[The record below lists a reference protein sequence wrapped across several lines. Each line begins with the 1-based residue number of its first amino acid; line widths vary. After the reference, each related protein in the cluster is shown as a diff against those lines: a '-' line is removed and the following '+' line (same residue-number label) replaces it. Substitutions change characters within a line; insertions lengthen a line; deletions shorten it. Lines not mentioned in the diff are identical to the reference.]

1 MKYPTLMP
9 KSQGLN
15 LERGVKSSM
24 THEKRKLLVLRSFLW
39 LGHLTVVIL
48 EWSPVA
54 SMDDTVVVL
63 GSKRREKALGYRT
76 RNPLAGMVWSATSLQ
91 TLGSLCL
98 MWESLV
104 SNHPRGLRFVGC
116 TVLALSTILFTGAI
130 ACCYALYRIMGQLA
144 SNYTRGDGPQ
154 NLLILFILNLLCW
167 LLLGLSHQLRQR
179 WQGPR
184 CPAQTNKVNSRPFD
198 AKEDMAREHRAN
210 VDKAATSLGLM
221 TPSTKIG
228 FV

>member
-1 MKYPTLMP
+1 
-9 KSQGLN
+9 
-15 LERGVKSSM
+15 
-24 THEKRKLLVLRSFLW
+24 
-39 LGHLTVVIL
+39 
-48 EWSPVA
+48 
-54 SMDDTVVVL
+54 
-63 GSKRREKALGYRT
+63 
-76 RNPLAGMVWSATSLQ
+76 
-91 TLGSLCL
+91 
-98 MWESLV
+98 
-104 SNHPRGLRFVGC
+104 
-116 TVLALSTILFTGAI
+116 
-130 ACCYALYRIMGQLA
+130 MGQLA

-198 AKEDMAREHRAN
+198 AKEEMAREHRAN